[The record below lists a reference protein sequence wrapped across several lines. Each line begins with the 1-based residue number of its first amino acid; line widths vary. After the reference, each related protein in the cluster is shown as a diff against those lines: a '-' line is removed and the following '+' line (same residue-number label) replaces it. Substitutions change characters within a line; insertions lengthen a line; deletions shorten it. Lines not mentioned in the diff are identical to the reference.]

1 MGEPRVSLQIY
12 IARHCANC
20 DLARDLAR
28 EIARALP
35 DVQIEI
41 IDLEE
46 AGAQRPDVVF
56 ATPTYVLDGRV
67 AWLGNPRR
75 HELFQRLSAA
85 LGQEAGP
92 GPVPGGIP

>member
-1 MGEPRVSLQIY
+1 MGEPKVSLQIY

-20 DLARDLAR
+20 DVARDLAC
-28 EIARALP
+28 EIENALP
-35 DVQIEI
+35 DVQVEV

-46 AGAQRPDVVF
+46 PGAQRPDVVF

-67 AWLGNPRR
+67 AWLGNPCR

-85 LGQEAGP
+85 LG
-92 GPVPGGIP
+92 